1 MMWWVE
7 YVARNKMIVNHG
19 FLREFLDSEG

>member
-7 YVARNKMIVNHG
+7 YAARNKMIVNHG
-19 FLREFLDSEG
+19 LLREFLDFEG